1 MKTAAKVFLILGIV
15 GSSIGAFIIFIAM
28 FFAFAAAGPMALL
41 FLLYILIALV
51 PVVIDSVALKKLN
64 KAKTKSELT
73 GISIAVLILGGII
86 PGILML
92 CLDEKDFDGY
102 EETSASSSL
111 KKKENNPENL
121 EAKLEELKKL
131 HDNGT
136 LSDDEYASA
145 RKRIIEESF

>member
-1 MKTAAKVFLILGIV
+1 MKTAAKVFLILGII
-15 GSSIGAFIIFIAM
+15 GSSIGAFIIFISM
-28 FFAFAAAGPMALL
+28 FFAIAAAGPMALL

-51 PVVIDSVALKKLN
+51 PGVIDAVALKKLN

-73 GISIAVLILGGII
+73 GISIAVLILGGMI

-102 EETSASSSL
+102 EETSASLSS
-111 KKKENNPENL
+111 KKKENNLGNL

>member
-15 GSSIGAFIIFIAM
+15 GSSIGAFIIFISM

-41 FLLYILIALV
+41 FLLYILIVLV
-51 PVVIDSVALKKLN
+51 PGAIDAVALKKLN

-92 CLDEKDFDGY
+92 CLDEKDFVGY
-102 EETSASSSL
+102 EEKSADTSS
-111 KKKENNPENL
+111 KKKGNNPENL

-136 LSDDEYASA
+136 LSDDEYATA
-145 RKRIIEESF
+145 RKKIIDESF

>member
-15 GSSIGAFIIFIAM
+15 GFSIAAFIVFIAM
-28 FFAFAAAGPMALL
+28 FFAFATAGPMALL
-41 FLLYILIALV
+41 FLLYVLIALV

-64 KAKTKSELT
+64 KASHKSELT
-73 GISIAVLILGGII
+73 GISIAVLIFGGLIA
-86 PGILML
+86 GILML

-102 EETSASSSL
+102 EETSATSSS

-121 EAKLEELKKL
+121 EAKLVELKKL

-136 LSDDEYASA
+136 LSDDEYVSA
-145 RKRIIEESF
+145 RKKIIDESF

>member
-51 PVVIDSVALKKLN
+51 PLVIDAVALKKLN
-64 KAKTKSELT
+64 KARYKSELT
-73 GISIAVLILGGII
+73 GISIAVLICGGII

-92 CLDEKDFDGY
+92 CLDEKEFVGY
-102 EETSASSSL
+102 EGENTASSS

-145 RKRIIEESF
+145 RKKIIDESF

>member
-15 GSSIGAFIIFIAM
+15 RSSIGAFIIFISM

-41 FLLYILIALV
+41 FLFYILIALI
-51 PVVIDSVALKKLN
+51 PAVIDAVALKKLN

-102 EETSASSSL
+102 EEGNTASSS
-111 KKKENNPENL
+111 KKKVNNPENL

-145 RKRIIEESF
+145 RKKIIDESF

>member
-15 GSSIGAFIIFIAM
+15 GFSIAAFIIFISM
-28 FFAFAAAGPMALL
+28 FFAIAGAGPLALV

-51 PVVIDSVALKKLN
+51 PVAIDAVALKKLN

-73 GISIAVLILGGII
+73 GISIAVLILGGMI

-102 EETSASSSL
+102 EETSASSSS
-111 KKKENNPENL
+111 KKKVNNPENL

-145 RKRIIEESF
+145 RKKIIDESF

>member
-15 GSSIGAFIIFIAM
+15 ISSIGAFIIFIAM

-41 FLLYILIALV
+41 FLLYILIAFV

-64 KAKTKSELT
+64 KARYKSELT

-102 EETSASSSL
+102 EETGASSSS

>member
-28 FFAFAAAGPMALL
+28 FFAFAAGPMALL
-41 FLLYILIALV
+41 FLLYVLIALV

-64 KAKTKSELT
+64 KARYKSELT

-102 EETSASSSL
+102 EETSASSSS

>member
-15 GSSIGAFIIFIAM
+15 GFSIAAFIIFISM
-28 FFAFAAAGPMALL
+28 FFAIAGAGPLALV

-51 PVVIDSVALKKLN
+51 PVAIDAVALKKLN

-73 GISIAVLILGGII
+73 GISIAVLIFGGMI

-102 EETSASSSL
+102 EETSASSSS
-111 KKKENNPENL
+111 KKKVNNPENL

-145 RKRIIEESF
+145 RKKIIDESF

>member
-1 MKTAAKVFLILGIV
+1 MKTAAKVFLILGII
-15 GSSIGAFIIFIAM
+15 GSSIGAFIIFISM
-28 FFAFAAAGPMALL
+28 FFAIAAAGPMALL

-51 PVVIDSVALKKLN
+51 PGAIDAVALKKLN

-73 GISIAVLILGGII
+73 GISIAVLILGGTI

-102 EETSASSSL
+102 EETSDSSSS
-111 KKKENNPENL
+111 KKKENNLGNL

>member
-1 MKTAAKVFLILGIV
+1 MKTAAKVFLILGII
-15 GSSIGAFIIFIAM
+15 GSSIGAFIIFISM
-28 FFAFAAAGPMALL
+28 FFAIAAAGPMALL

-51 PVVIDSVALKKLN
+51 PGVIDAVALKKLN

-73 GISIAVLILGGII
+73 GISIAVLILGGMI

-102 EETSASSSL
+102 EETSASSSS
-111 KKKENNPENL
+111 KKKENNPGNL

-145 RKRIIEESF
+145 RKKIIEESF